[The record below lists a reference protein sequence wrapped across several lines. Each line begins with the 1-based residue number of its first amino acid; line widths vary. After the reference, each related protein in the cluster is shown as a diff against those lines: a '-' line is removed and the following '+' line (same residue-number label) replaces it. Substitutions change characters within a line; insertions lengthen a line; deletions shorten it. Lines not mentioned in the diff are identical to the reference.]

1 MKNKTYVTYQCS
13 TCKRTIDKE
22 FNPNNAF
29 IEKCSITYS
38 CTGKLYKVAEKNSLN
53 LITPVVDGIENW
65 RPRNTKI
72 ANITYEKQGD
82 LLYFAGTTES
92 NKLTIGVKRS
102 PLVESS
108 YGIKLRIAT
117 VKDKVQPVTE
127 YYFKVTN
134 PTNTFSGND
143 NSLEQ
148 NPLLF
153 DSSDT
158 VLVYVDG
165 VKQQPSLF
173 PPGVNEVNLP
183 YKTNKEDNSIPTNT
197 IVFYNPLQINK
208 IVTIV
213 VMKHVDLNYG
223 FLNFIKHGLTTSIGA
238 WGNLKSITKFNEKTN
253 QNEVFD
259 LFTLESANGI
269 AINDRIQT
277 ITEPCIQVCQD
288 HLSLFDDGFVP
299 DGGFIEYPTIGLFA
313 RPPFTIKDRNLNNFF
328 DYSDLVGVTMYL
340 KYENISSTKM
350 WMISSPCINSVFP
363 QINRKEYIVFGGK
376 TIIDSA
382 IKETSNSTNIIM
394 ENPIFSNYIIGS

>member
-72 ANITYEKQGD
+72 TNITYEKHDD

-102 PLVESS
+102 TLSESS

-148 NPLLF
+148 NPVLF

-165 VKQQPSLF
+165 VKQQPNANPIF
-173 PPGVNEVNLP
+173 GT
-183 YKTNKEDNSIPTNT
+183 YATNKEVASVPTNT
-197 IVFYNPLQINK
+197 ISFYDPLQVNK

-213 VMKHVDLNYG
+213 VMKLIDLNYG
-223 FLNFIKHGLTTSIGA
+223 VFRFVKHGISVDGST
-238 WGNLKSITKFNEKTN
+238 WNNFKSITKFNDKTN
-253 QNEVFD
+253 QNEIFD
-259 LFTLESANGI
+259 LYTLDSIEGV
-269 AINDRIQT
+269 AIIDRIQT
-277 ITEPCIQVCQD
+277 LT
-288 HLSLFDDGFVP
+288 
-299 DGGFIEYPTIGLFA
+299 
-313 RPPFTIKDRNLNNFF
+313 
-328 DYSDLVGVTMYL
+328 
-340 KYENISSTKM
+340 
-350 WMISSPCINSVFP
+350 
-363 QINRKEYIVFGGK
+363 
-376 TIIDSA
+376 
-382 IKETSNSTNIIM
+382 
-394 ENPIFSNYIIGS
+394 